1 MKHSAHL
8 RSPSS
13 RARSRRPSIGRGTFR
28 FASLALVTSVLAG
41 VLGSSPATAEEPAA
55 IGVDKWDRDYIVRSW
70 KEGGPGVRQAA
81 EAALAGTDDDIL
93 TFLAT
98 EENLAQYH
106 DERVA
111 AGQMA
116 STGGIG
122 VREAAKKAL
131 LGSQDE
137 LEQFLIDGWKGPQE
151 QDERIRVG
159 QIISTGGNGVRDA
172 GKAALLGSPADV
184 QKFLDEGQ
192 YEARATDQRVE
203 VGQIMAVGGPATK
216 AAAKLALRGTEQ
228 DVAEFLATGQHV
240 ARARDGEQATLAQ
253 LAKQAGYASRLAQ
266 KESDQAVESALR
278 AEAASVLAKQ
288 AAAKAAEET
297 KAAGKDSVRAANA
310 AARAAQAARGA
321 AAEASNAIGAAR
333 AANAASRIAA
343 AAAAAAAS
351 AATKAADAASRARSA
366 AAAAASDAGKADD
379 ARKLAA
385 AARKAADLADD
396 SAAAADQ
403 AGKAS
408 DAADAAATAAGN
420 AAGNAKAAAD
430 AADAANSHAAQAGA
444 SSDEARNAA
453 AQARRHA
460 NEAQRAATASSA
472 LARKSATAAYE
483 SRDAAR
489 SAATHARNAA
499 DAADKA
505 ADHAGDASKAA
516 AESAKHAAEANNAA
530 GTAEK
535 ALTTAQQVFAL
546 ARAAEE
552 QELTDRTTDGVENAE
567 ARKKERDA
575 LNTRIAQS
583 VQQIYSLDDEAR
595 SLSEEAA
602 KPDTDPKAL
611 AAKGRVL
618 AVKAMRNG
626 DHGPW
631 SQEAAAAALSGDDT
645 AVVLYLR
652 TGRGEAVARDTRFQV
667 EQLAADSPYQAVR
680 DAADQALTR
689 NDEDIEAFLRNGQF
703 EAAVTEYRIQVGKV
717 HSTGGPGVK
726 EAAKALLQENDPKK
740 LATFLLADQYIARNT
755 DERVR
760 AGQLLSSGG
769 PEVKSAAR
777 IALSGSADEL
787 HTFIQHGQYQA
798 DSMDQLTATHLAQTT
813 QLIAETARSAANA
826 RAQAW
831 RAQQTAARA
840 RKAEDEAIKAAEKA
854 AESEIQASKYAADA
868 NKSATA
874 AEGSAAKAAQSA
886 ATARQAAADANQYAD
901 NAEASAFSAQFSAD
915 YARNSAVEA
924 RKSADRAHASALE
937 ANKSKE
943 EAAADANA
951 AWERTERILRAEL
964 AEAKRQ
970 AEAEF
975 KRQQQAE
982 EDRRKRTCHV
992 PYTERGD
999 AEFLRCV
1006 KRNGDE
1012 AIIAGI
1018 EVPQF
1023 LQDLALEI
1031 SGIQGVLDC
1040 LDAPAFTKC
1049 AIAFAEVI
1057 PAGKILKLRKLDKLE
1072 EVAQKVRLRKP
1083 PCPACF
1089 LAGTKVLMAGGRTKN
1104 IEDVQASDQVV
1115 ATDPATGN
1123 TSLQQ
1128 VTRQVITKDDKWFNE
1143 VTVSTPTGPETLNP
1157 TYEHPFWSPSEK
1169 AWIKAGSLE
1178 EGMTLLSPDSSKP
1191 VKVQTNRSYSLAA
1204 TTYNL
1209 SVAGVHTYYVL
1220 AGRTPILVH
1229 NCLQFD
1235 PKVIGKDLPKFD
1247 GGQTTGFYTDE
1258 DGFILDLASGRDPK
1272 HKRLIEAVNKRLK
1285 DKLGHTYNSDRADH
1299 VEQKFAALMLENGI
1313 DRAEIVINNPAG
1325 PCVDMGGLGCDQ
1337 VLNTL
1342 LGNRSLTVHW
1352 PDGKGGFES
1361 HTYGSGSPRR
1371 GNKK

>member
-1 MKHSAHL
+1 MKYPAHL
-8 RSPSS
+8 RSPFSGV
-13 RARSRRPSIGRGTFR
+13 RSRRPYVGRGTYR
-28 FASLALVTSVLAG
+28 FVSLALVASVLAG
-41 VLGSSPATAEEPAA
+41 VLGSSPATAEEPTV
-55 IGVDKWDRDYIVRSW
+55 IGVDKWDRDYIVRAW
-70 KEGGPGVRQAA
+70 KEGGPGVKQAA

-93 TFLAT
+93 AFLAT
-98 EENLAQYH
+98 EEDLAQYH

-131 LGSQDE
+131 LGSQDD

-151 QDERIRVG
+151 QDDRIRVG
-159 QIISTGGNGVRDA
+159 QIISTGGNGVREA

-266 KESDQAVESALR
+266 KESDQAVEGARR
-278 AEAASVLAKQ
+278 AEAASALAKQ

-343 AAAAAAAS
+343 SAAAAAAS

-396 SAAAADQ
+396 SAAAAEQ

-408 DAADAAATAAGN
+408 DAADAAATAAGS

-430 AADAANSHAAQAGA
+430 AADAANGYAAQAGA

-472 LARKSATAAYE
+472 LARKSATAAYQ

-489 SAATHARNAA
+489 SAAAHARNAA

-552 QELTDRTTDGVENAE
+552 QELTDRTTVGVENAE
-567 ARKKERDA
+567 ARKKDRDA
-575 LNTRIAQS
+575 LNARIAQS
-583 VQQIYSLDDEAR
+583 VKQIYALDDEAH
-595 SLSEEAA
+595 SLKEEATEPGA
-602 KPDTDPKAL
+602 DHKAL

-618 AVKAMRNG
+618 AVKAMQNG

-631 SQEAAAAALSGDDT
+631 TQEAAAAALSGDDT

-667 EQLAADSPYQAVR
+667 EQLAADSPYQVVR
-680 DAADQALTR
+680 DAADQALRGSDKDVET
-689 NDEDIEAFLRNGQF
+689 FLRHGQF

-760 AGQLLSSGG
+760 AGQLLSGGG
-769 PEVKSAAR
+769 PEVKAAAR

-831 RAQQTAARA
+831 RAQQAAARA
-840 RKAEDEAIKAAEKA
+840 RKAEDEANKAAAKA
-854 AESEIQASKYAADA
+854 AESETQASKFAADA

-874 AEGSAAKAAQSA
+874 AESSAAKAAQSA
-886 ATARQAAADANQYAD
+886 ATARKAAADANRYAD

-924 RKSADRAHASALE
+924 RQSADRAHASALA

-943 EAAADANA
+943 EAAADAKA
-951 AWERTERILRAEL
+951 AWDRTEKLLKAEL

-982 EDRRKRTCHV
+982 EDRRKRTCHI
-992 PYTERGD
+992 PLTERGD
-999 AEFLRCV
+999 AAFLNCV

-1018 EVPQF
+1018 EMPQF
-1023 LQDLALEI
+1023 LRDLALEI

-1040 LDAPAFTKC
+1040 IDSPAFTQC
-1049 AIAFAEVI
+1049 AVAFAEVI
-1057 PAGKILKLRKLDKLE
+1057 PAGKLLKLRKLDKLE
-1072 EVAQKVRLRKP
+1072 DVAQKVRLRKA
-1083 PCPACF
+1083 CDTCF
-1089 LAGTKVLMAGGRTKN
+1089 LAGTQVLMAGGRTKS
-1104 IEDVQASDQVV
+1104 IEDIQPNDQVV

-1128 VTRQVITKDDKWFNE
+1128 VTRQIITKDDKWFNE
-1143 VTVSTPTGPETLNP
+1143 LTIATPDGPETLNP

-1169 AWIKAGSLE
+1169 TWIKAADLRK
-1178 EGMTLLSPDSSKP
+1178 GMTLRTPDSSKP
-1191 VKVQTNRSYSLAA
+1191 AEVQTNRSYSLAA

-1209 SVAGVHTYYVL
+1209 SVAEVHTYYVL
-1220 AGRTPILVH
+1220 AGNTPILVH
-1229 NCLQFD
+1229 NCLEFD
-1235 PKVIGKDLPKFD
+1235 PKSIGKNLPRFD
-1247 GGQTTGFYTDE
+1247 GGQTMGHYMDK
-1258 DGFILDLASGRDPK
+1258 DGSILELASGRDPG
-1272 HKRLIEAVNKRLK
+1272 HKWLIDAVNKRLK

-1299 VEQKFAALMLENGI
+1299 VEQKFAGLMLENGI

-1325 PCVDMGGLGCDQ
+1325 PCVDIGGLGCDQ
-1337 VLNTL
+1337 VLNVL
-1342 LGNRSLTVHW
+1342 LGNKSLTVHW

-1371 GNKK
+1371 GNK